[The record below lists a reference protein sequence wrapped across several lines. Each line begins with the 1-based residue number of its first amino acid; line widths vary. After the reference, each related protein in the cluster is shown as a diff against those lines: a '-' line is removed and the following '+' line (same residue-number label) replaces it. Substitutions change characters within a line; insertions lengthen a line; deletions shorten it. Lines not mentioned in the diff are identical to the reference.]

1 MTFYETDIFTEQI
14 VHLIDDNSYAEL
26 QSRLII
32 DPEAGDLIP
41 KSHGLRKIRWKAQGR
56 GKRGG
61 IRVIY
66 YLVHRE
72 EVFMLYAYAKNDRED
87 ITPDQAKTLREL
99 VDYHLKQ

>member
-1 MTFYETDIFTEQI
+1 M
-14 VHLIDDNSYAEL
+14 

-41 KSHGLRKIRWKAQGR
+41 KSHGLRKICWKAKGR

-72 EVFMLYAYAKNDRED
+72 EVFMLCAYAKNDRED
-87 ITPDQAKTLREL
+87 ITPDQSRKLKEL
-99 VDYHLKQ
+99 VDYHLKNER

>member
-14 VHLIDDNSYAEL
+14 VDLIDDESYAEL
-26 QSRLII
+26 QSTLIANP
-32 DPEAGDLIP
+32 DAGDLMP
-41 KSHGLRKIRWKAQGR
+41 RSRGLRKVRWKAPGR

-72 EVFMLYAYAKNDRED
+72 EIFMLYAYAKNDRED
-87 ITPDQAKTLREL
+87 ITPDQTRRLREL
-99 VDYHLKQ
+99 VDLHLNI